1 MTNEERMEI
10 LQKIENGEVSVQ
22 DALGMMS
29 PVAPPALAPTPPPAP
44 RSQPT
49 GSQRWLR
56 VRVTSMDSGK
66 RKVSVNVPL
75 GLMKLGLALGSRYAP
90 ELEGFDWDEIVTELD
105 KHANGFLVQV
115 EDDDDNE
122 RVEVFIE

>member
-1 MTNEERMEI
+1 MTNEERLEI

-29 PVAPPALAPTPPPAP
+29 PVAPPALKPSPLPQPQPA
-44 RSQPT
+44 SN
-49 GSQRWLR
+49 QRWLR
-56 VRVTSMDSGK
+56 VRVTNMNTGK

-75 GLMKLGLALGSRYAP
+75 GLMKWGLAFGSRYAP
-90 ELEGFDWDEIVTELD
+90 ELEGFDWEELVTELD
-105 KHANGFLVQV
+105 KHADGFLVQV

>member
-10 LQKIENGEVSVQ
+10 LQKIETGEVSVQ

-29 PVAPPALAPTPPPAP
+29 PVATPAP
-44 RSQPT
+44 IPSTPQQSET
-49 GSQRWLR
+49 ADSQRWLR
-56 VRVTSMDSGK
+56 VRVTNMSTGK

-75 GLMKLGLALGSRYAP
+75 GLMKWGLALGSRYAP
-90 ELEGFDWDEIVTELD
+90 ELNDVDWNEIVTELD
-105 KHANGFLVQV
+105 RHADGFLVEV
-115 EDDDDNE
+115 EDDEDNE

>member
-10 LQKIENGEVSVQ
+10 LQKIETGEVSVQ

-29 PVAPPALAPTPPPAP
+29 PAATPAP
-44 RSQPT
+44 VPSTPRQPET
-49 GSQRWLR
+49 AGSQRWLR
-56 VRVTSMDSGK
+56 VRVTNMSTGK

-75 GLMKLGLALGSRYAP
+75 GLMKWGLALGSHYAP
-90 ELEGFDWDEIVTELD
+90 ELNGVDWDEIVTELD
-105 KHANGFLVQV
+105 RSADGFLVEV
-115 EDDDDNE
+115 EDDEDNE

>member
-10 LQKIENGEVSVQ
+10 LQKIETGEVSVQ

-29 PVAPPALAPTPPPAP
+29 PAVTPVPMPPTPRQSEA
-44 RSQPT
+44 T
-49 GSQRWLR
+49 DSQRWLR
-56 VRVTSMDSGK
+56 VRVTNMSTGK

-75 GLMKLGLALGSRYAP
+75 GLMKWGLALGSRYAP
-90 ELEGFDWDEIVTELD
+90 ELNDVDWNEIVTELD
-105 KHANGFLVQV
+105 RHAEGFLVEV
-115 EDDDDNE
+115 EDDEDNE